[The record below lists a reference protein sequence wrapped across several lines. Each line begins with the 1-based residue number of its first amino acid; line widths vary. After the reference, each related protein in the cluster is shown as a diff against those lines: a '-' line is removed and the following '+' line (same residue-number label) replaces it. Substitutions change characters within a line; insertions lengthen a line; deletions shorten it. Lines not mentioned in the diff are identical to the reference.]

1 MRTRLAWLFVTLL
14 FVAVGCVIA
23 LASLTP
29 VSTSSSVQGFAYMVN
44 TARVN
49 WYLLANGYN
58 KTYQAIRI
66 ELVDTPQTGYRVT
79 GKGGEVL
86 QSVSAVKEQS
96 DLVMRVQ
103 YKMGAREYDYTRDL
117 YMYLCL
123 AMQGGNPQPNDCYQR
138 ADMQIARE
146 KWLPGEVVSVKQGRQ
161 VDAWSLIKQVYAQT
175 CGGSIACGGW
185 TSGYRCSIGG
195 KVCSSDLDCSIST
208 EGTCQPSGSQTCD
221 TTLNNINCK
230 TLTDKAQCE
239 TQGYVSNC
247 NIKCNTSAENFC
259 SWG

>member
-1 MRTRLAWLFVTLL
+1 M
-14 FVAVGCVIA
+14 
-23 LASLTP
+23 
-29 VSTSSSVQGFAYMVN
+29 
-44 TARVN
+44 
-49 WYLLANGYN
+49 
-58 KTYQAIRI
+58 
-66 ELVDTPQTGYRVT
+66 
-79 GKGGEVL
+79 
-86 QSVSAVKEQS
+86 
-96 DLVMRVQ
+96 
-103 YKMGAREYDYTRDL
+103 
-117 YMYLCL
+117 
-123 AMQGGNPQPNDCYQR
+123 
-138 ADMQIARE
+138 
-146 KWLPGEVVSVKQGRQ
+146 
-161 VDAWSLIKQVYAQT
+161 DAWSLIKQVYAQT